1 MKNKD
6 YLKQKAE
13 GLVSLSEG
21 ETAVKTYHCITLN
34 NGENEGYL
42 TVTDRRVLLVE
53 VSSRNRDCRK
63 TELPLEAVGGIDY
76 RYRQA
81 SNAGKLTAAAIFL
94 IVCAAL
100 MVVSLVLTLPYAWL
114 KYVMWGVAG
123 VCLVLALV
131 FGLLRSPSLYQI
143 RIYSSYPMTDFMG
156 FSSTAKMREE
166 KLLIKPAADC
176 QVMLKEFGAL
186 ILDIRQ
192 FGAAVKEK
200 YLSKVEQKE
209 LKVQRRTE
217 AQRQAEAQAIEE
229 ERARRLEEKQRR
241 QRLKEQRKLEKESR
255 KVAKKKPASEEDG
268 DKEQFFDI
276 LNK

>member
-63 TELPLEAVGGIDY
+63 TELPIEGIDY

-94 IVCAAL
+94 ILCAAL

-131 FGLLRSPSLYQI
+131 LGLLRSPSLYQI

-156 FSSTAKMREE
+156 FSSTAKLREE

-217 AQRQAEAQAIEE
+217 EQRQAEVQAIEE
-229 ERARRLEEKQRR
+229 ERTRRLEEKQRR

-255 KVAKKKPASEEDG
+255 KTAKKKSAPEEDG